1 MKKITIVLTTVFFA
15 SVCAFTA
22 NADSYKYTPYVG
34 ADYTFGQTDAVGFEP
49 HYHVAGVHIGSDYG
63 KYFSTELFAN
73 QSTRAKNNGNT
84 GDIRTSY
91 YNYGLDILAY
101 LPICLEDKLSLLATA
116 GIGEYVYK
124 TKFSPT
130 DRHNEHGYGYRFGGG
145 AKFAFD
151 SHWQTRLIVRY
162 VNFDKLSGYDH
173 ATEYSFGVEYHF

>member
-1 MKKITIVLTTVFFA
+1 MKKITIFLTTAFFA
-15 SVCAFTA
+15 SVYSFAA
-22 NADSYKYTPYVG
+22 EADSYKYTPYVG
-34 ADYTFGQTDAVGFEP
+34 ADYTFDQTNAVGFKP
-49 HYHVAGVHIGSDYG
+49 KHHAAGVYIGSDYS
-63 KYFSTELFAN
+63 KYFSTELFAH
-73 QSTRAKNNGNT
+73 QSTRAKNKGDA

-101 LPICLEDKLSLLATA
+101 LPICPEDKLSLLATA

-173 ATEYSFGVEYHF
+173 ATEYGFGVEYHF